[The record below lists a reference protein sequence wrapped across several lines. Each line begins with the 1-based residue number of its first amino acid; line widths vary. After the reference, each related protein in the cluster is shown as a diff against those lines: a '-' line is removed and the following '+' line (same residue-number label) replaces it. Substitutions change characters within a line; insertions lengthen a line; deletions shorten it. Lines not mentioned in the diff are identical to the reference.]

1 MNIKETFFQAYDS
14 LRANKLRSSLT
25 LLALVVGVFSVIVS
39 TTAVAV
45 LDNFFQNT
53 MSIMGGDVINISRTP
68 SVQIGDGDR
77 RSLRNR
83 QRITFDTAEELQERL
98 KLARGISPDETF
110 DFTKVLYGDEET
122 EPTVRVVGSNE
133 YYLDNN
139 AYELRDGRNLNPE
152 DIEYSRP
159 FAILGHDVQEDL
171 FQTEYPLG
179 KDIRISGQQYRVIG
193 LLDEK
198 GSIFGQ
204 SLDNIVI
211 IPYTTALNIYGGNRN
226 IDIQAKA
233 PAMEFLDAAMDEI
246 TGVMRVIRKVAP
258 GMENDFEIETN
269 DSLAGTFDQFTFI
282 LYAVGFIIGG
292 ITLFGAGIG
301 VMNIMLVS
309 VTERTREIGIR
320 KAVGA
325 TRKAIVSQF
334 LMEAIFICQLGGLIG
349 IALGIL
355 AGNGMAIWIET
366 EPVIPIWA
374 VTMGFFGMLVI
385 GIVFGVYP
393 AFKAAQLDPIESLRY
408 E

>member
-1 MNIKETFFQAYDS
+1 MNIKETFSQAYDS
-14 LRANKLRSSLT
+14 LKANKLRSSLT

-83 QRITFDTAEELQERL
+83 QRITFETAEELRERL
-98 KLARGISPDETF
+98 RLAKDISPDETF
-110 DFTKVLYGDEET
+110 DFTKVIYGDEET
-122 EPTVRVVGSNE
+122 EPTVRIVGSNE

-139 AYELRDGRNLNPE
+139 AYELRDGRNLNSE

-159 FAILGHDVQEDL
+159 YAILGHDIQEDL

-179 KDIRISGQQYRVIG
+179 KNIRVSGQQYQVIG

-233 PAMEFLDAAMDEI
+233 PAMEYLDAAMDEI

-269 DSLAGTFDQFTFI
+269 DSLAGTFDRFTFI
-282 LYAVGFIIGG
+282 LYAIGFIIGG

-334 LMEAIFICQLGGLIG
+334 LMEAIFICQLGGIIG

-355 AGNGMAIWIET
+355 AGNGMAVWIET

-385 GIVFGVYP
+385 GVVFGVYP

>member
-1 MNIKETFFQAYDS
+1 MNLREVFRQAFDS
-14 LRANKLRSSLT
+14 LWANKLRSSLT

-83 QRITFDTAEELQERL
+83 KRISFETAEELKERL
-98 KLARGISPDETF
+98 RLAREVSPDETF
-110 DFTKVLYGDEET
+110 DFTKVVYGDEET

-133 YYLDNN
+133 YYISNN
-139 AYELRDGRNLNPE
+139 AYELADGRNFNSE
-152 DIEYSRP
+152 DIQYNRP
-159 FAILGHDVQEDL
+159 FALIGSDIQEDL

-179 KDIRISGQQYRVIG
+179 KYIRIAGHQYRVVG

-211 IPYTTALNIYGGNRN
+211 IPYTTALNIYGGDRN
-226 IDIQAKA
+226 IDIQVKA
-233 PAMEFLDAAMDEI
+233 PAMDYLEMAMDEI
-246 TGVMRVIRKVAP
+246 IGVMRVIRNVAP
-258 GMENDFEIETN
+258 GLENDFEIETN

-334 LMEAIFICQLGGLIG
+334 LTEAIFICQLGGIIGMVLG
-349 IALGIL
+349 IA
-355 AGNGMAIWIET
+355 AGNGMALWIET
-366 EPVIPIWA
+366 EPVVPLWA
-374 VTMGFFGMLVI
+374 IGMGFFGMLII
-385 GIVFGVYP
+385 GLIFGVYP
-393 AFKAAQLDPIESLRY
+393 AYKAAQLDPIESLRY

>member
-1 MNIKETFFQAYDS
+1 MNLKETFAQAWDS
-14 LRANKLRSSLT
+14 LKANKLRSFLT

-53 MSIMGGDVINISRTP
+53 MSIMGGDVINVSKSP
-68 SVQIGDGDR
+68 SVQLGDGDR
-77 RSLRNR
+77 GSRNR
-83 QRITFDTAEELQERL
+83 QDITFETAEELAKRL
-98 KLARGISPDETF
+98 RLAGEVSPDETF
-110 DFTKVLYGDEET
+110 DRTKVTYGDEET
-122 EPTVRVVGSNE
+122 DPTVRIVGSNE
-133 YYLDNN
+133 YYLNNN
-139 AYELRDGRNLNPE
+139 AFELKDGRNFSPE
-152 DIEYSRP
+152 DVQYARN
-159 FAILGHDVQEDL
+159 FALLGSDVQAEL
-171 FQTEYPLG
+171 FQNEYPLG
-179 KDIRISGQQYRVIG
+179 KSIRIRGRSFRIIG

-204 SLDNIVI
+204 SLDEIVI
-211 IPYTTALNIYGGNRN
+211 IPYTTAINVYGADRN

-233 PAMEFLDAAMDEI
+233 PAMEFVESAMDEI

-282 LYAVGFIIGG
+282 LYAIGFIIGG

-325 TRKAIVSQF
+325 TRKAIISQF
-334 LMEAIFICQLGGLIG
+334 LAEAVFLCQLGGLVG
-349 IALGIL
+349 IILGIL
-355 AGNGMAIWIET
+355 AGNGMAVWIET
-366 EPVIPIWA
+366 DPVVPLWA
-374 VTMGFFGMLVI
+374 VAMGFFGMFGVGL
-385 GIVFGVYP
+385 VFGVYP
-393 AFKAAQLDPIESLRY
+393 AYKAAQLDPIESLRY

>member
-1 MNIKETFFQAYDS
+1 MNIKEVFLQAFDS

-53 MSIMGGDVINISRTP
+53 MSLMGGDVINISRTP

-83 QRITFDTAEELQERL
+83 QEITFETAEELQERL
-98 KLARGISPDETF
+98 RLAGEISPDETF
-110 DFTKVLYGDEET
+110 DFTKVVYGNEET
-122 EPTVRVVGSNE
+122 EPTVRIIGSNE
-133 YYLDNN
+133 YYLNNN
-139 AYELRDGRNLNPE
+139 AYELLDGRNFNSE
-152 DIEYSRP
+152 DVSYTRP
-159 FAILGHDVQEDL
+159 YAIIGSEIREDL

-179 KDIRISGQQYRVIG
+179 KNIRIAGHQYQVIG

-204 SLDNIVI
+204 SLDNVVI

-233 PAMEFLDAAMDEI
+233 PAIELLEAAMDEI

-269 DSLAGTFDQFTFI
+269 DSLAGTFDQFTYI
-282 LYAVGFIIGG
+282 LYAVGIIIGG

-349 IALGIL
+349 IALGVL
-355 AGNGMAIWIET
+355 AGNGMALWIET

-374 VTMGFFGMLVI
+374 VTMGFFGMLII
-385 GIVFGVYP
+385 GLVFGVYP

>member
-1 MNIKETFFQAYDS
+1 MNLKETFKQAFDS
-14 LRANKLRSSLT
+14 LWANKLRSSLT

-45 LDNFFQNT
+45 LDNYFQNT
-53 MSIMGGDVINISRTP
+53 LSLMGGDVINVSRNP
-68 SVQIGDGDR
+68 SIQIGNDN
-77 RSLRNR
+77 RSNRNR
-83 QRITFDTAEELQERL
+83 KEISFTAFEELQQRL
-98 KLARGISPDETF
+98 RLAGNVSPNEFF
-110 DFTKVLYGDEET
+110 DRTKVSYGDEET
-122 EPTVRVVGSNE
+122 DPTVRVTGSNQ

-139 AYELRDGRNLNPE
+139 AYVLSDGRNFSSQ
-152 DIEYSRP
+152 DIRYARKV
-159 FAILGHDVQEDL
+159 AIIGSDIQEEL
-171 FQTEYPLG
+171 FINEYPLG
-179 KDIRISGQQYRVIG
+179 KNIRMTGQQYRVIG
-193 LLDEK
+193 MLEAK

-204 SLDNIVI
+204 SLDEFVL
-211 IPYTTALNIYGGNRN
+211 IPYTTGLMIYGGNRN

-233 PAMEFLDAAMDEI
+233 PQMDLIEAAMDEI

-269 DSLAGTFDQFTFI
+269 DSLTGTFDQFTFI

-325 TRKAIVSQF
+325 TRSAIVSQF
-334 LMEAIFICQLGGLIG
+334 LAEAVFICQLGGIIG
-349 IALGIL
+349 MALGIL
-355 AGNGMAIWIET
+355 AGNGMALWIET
-366 EPVIPIWA
+366 EPVVPVWA
-374 VTMGFFGMLVI
+374 IMVGFFGMLII
-385 GIVFGVYP
+385 GMVFGVYP
-393 AFKAAQLDPIESLRY
+393 AYKAAQLDPIESLRY

>member
-1 MNIKETFFQAYDS
+1 MNVKETFSQAYDS
-14 LRANKLRSSLT
+14 LMANKLRSSLT

-98 KLARGISPDETF
+98 RLAKDISPDETF
-110 DFTKVLYGDEET
+110 DYTKVIYGDEET
-122 EPTVRVVGSNE
+122 EPTVRIVGSNE

-139 AYELRDGRNLNPE
+139 AYELRDGRNLNSE

-159 FAILGHDVQEDL
+159 FAIVGHDIQEDL

-179 KDIRISGQQYRVIG
+179 KTIRVSGQQYQVIG
-193 LLDEK
+193 LLEEK

-233 PAMEFLDAAMDEI
+233 PAMEYLEAAMDEI

-325 TRKAIVSQF
+325 TRRAIVSQF

-355 AGNGMAIWIET
+355 AGNGMALWIET

-374 VTMGFFGMLVI
+374 VTMGFFGMLII

>member
-1 MNIKETFFQAYDS
+1 MNFKEVFFQAFDS
-14 LRANKLRSSLT
+14 LWANKLRSSLT

-53 MSIMGGDVINISRTP
+53 MSLMGGDVINVSRTP
-68 SVQIGDGDR
+68 SVQMGDGDSR
-77 RSLRNR
+77 NLRNR
-83 QRITFDTAEELQERL
+83 QRITFETAEQLQERL
-98 KLARGISPDETF
+98 KLAGEISPDEVF
-110 DFTKVLYGDEET
+110 DFTKVVYGNQET
-122 EPTVRVVGSNE
+122 EPTVRIVGSNE
-133 YYLDNN
+133 FYLNNN
-139 AYELRDGRNLNPE
+139 AYELNDGRNFNSE
-152 DIEYSRP
+152 DINYSRQ
-159 FAILGHDVQEDL
+159 FALIGSEVREDL
-171 FQTEYPLG
+171 FQAEYPLG
-179 KDIRISGQQYRVIG
+179 KNVRIAGHQYRIIG
-193 LLDEK
+193 ILGEK

-204 SLDNIVI
+204 SLDNVVI

-233 PAMEFLDAAMDEI
+233 PAIEFLEAAMDEI

-269 DSLAGTFDQFTFI
+269 DSLAGTFDQFTYI
-282 LYAVGFIIGG
+282 LYAVGIIIGG

-325 TRKAIVSQF
+325 TRKAIISQF
-334 LMEAIFICQLGGLIG
+334 LMEAIFICQLGGIIG

-355 AGNGMAIWIET
+355 TGNGMAVWIET

-374 VTMGFFGMLVI
+374 VTMGFFGMLII
-385 GIVFGVYP
+385 GLVFGVYP
-393 AFKAAQLDPIESLRY
+393 AYKAAQLDPIESLRY

>member
-1 MNIKETFFQAYDS
+1 MNFKETISQAYDS

-98 KLARGISPDETF
+98 KLANEVSPDETF
-110 DFTKVLYGDEET
+110 DYTKVIYGDEET
-122 EPTVRVVGSNE
+122 EPTVRIVGSNE

-139 AYELRDGRNLNPE
+139 AYELRDGRNLNSE

-179 KDIRISGQQYRVIG
+179 KNIRVAGQQYRVIG
-193 LLDEK
+193 LLDQK

-233 PAMEFLDAAMDEI
+233 PAMEYLDAAMDEI
-246 TGVMRVIRKVAP
+246 TGIMRVIRKVAP
-258 GMENDFEIETN
+258 GLENDFEIETN

-355 AGNGMAIWIET
+355 AGNGMALWIET

-385 GIVFGVYP
+385 GLVFGVYP